1 MSLLSETPY
10 STFFNYLRVEKRSS
24 PHTMIAYENDLRNLE
39 NFLMETFEIS
49 ELSQVKPTHVRSWL
63 ASLKLDENSGR
74 TINRKISSLKSFYK
88 FCLKRG
94 LVNES
99 PMAAIISPK
108 SIVKLPQFLDVEEAA
123 IIFQDVLFD
132 SDFTGKLHELILKL
146 LYVTGIRQAELLG
159 LKEEDINFTASTIK
173 VLGKGNKERMI
184 PISATMLQTIK
195 EFQILKQQLEIRCPS
210 NQLLCTIKGKPLYQK
225 LLYNIVHGYLSK
237 ITTINKKS
245 PHVLRHSFATHLSN
259 SGADI
264 NAIKDLLGHASLAAT
279 QVYLH
284 NNIEQLKDVYKKA
297 HPKA

>member
-1 MSLLSETPY
+1 MSILSETPY
-10 STFFNYLRVEKRSS
+10 NAFLNHLRVEKRSS
-24 PHTMIAYENDLRNLE
+24 QHTIVAYEGDLKKFE
-39 NFLMETFEIS
+39 SFLIETFEIS
-49 ELSQVKPTHVRSWL
+49 ELRQVKPTHIRSWL
-63 ASLKLDENSGR
+63 ASLKVEDKTAR

-94 LVNES
+94 LVSES

-108 SIVKLPQFLDVEEAA
+108 STVKLPQFLDVKDAN
-123 IIFQDVLFD
+123 IIFQNVLFAD
-132 SDFTGKLHELILKL
+132 DYTGRLDELILKL

-159 LKEEDINFTASTIK
+159 LKDEDINFSGSTIK
-173 VLGKGNKERMI
+173 VLGKGSKERMI
-184 PISATMLQTIK
+184 PISAAMLNGI
-195 EFQILKQQLEIRCPS
+195 EVFQSLKKQLGISCAG
-210 NQLLCTIKGKPLYQK
+210 NHMLCTEKGKPLYQK
-225 LLYNIVHGYLSK
+225 LLYNIVHSYLSK
-237 ITTINKKS
+237 ITTIDKKS

>member
-1 MSLLSETPY
+1 MSLLPETPY
-10 STFFNYLRVEKRSS
+10 DTFLNYLRVEKRSS
-24 PHTMIAYENDLRNLE
+24 PHTIIAYENDLRNLE
-39 NFLMETFEIS
+39 NFLSETFEIS
-49 ELSQVKPTHVRSWL
+49 ELAQVKPTNVRSWL

-94 LVNES
+94 MVNES

-108 SIVKLPQFLDVEEAA
+108 SIVKLPQFLDVKDAA

-132 SDFTGKLHELILKL
+132 NDFTGKLHELILKL
-146 LYVTGIRQAELLG
+146 LYATGIRQAELLG

-184 PISATMLQTIK
+184 PISATMLQTIE
-195 EFQILKQQLEIRCPS
+195 EFQILKQQLGIRCPS

-225 LLYNIVHGYLSK
+225 LLYNIVHSYLLK

-245 PHVLRHSFATHLSN
+245 PHVFRHSFATHLSN